1 MIDLFIQYLPEIVM
15 VLTILAPLLP
25 TSIMKVLTD
34 RKVTRMLNA
43 FKVEQEG
50 LRTTASVYQFDAQRL
65 SLQLQHVEE
74 HNIDLK
80 VIMKNQE
87 IICRQLGIKPITKE
101 DL

>member
-1 MIDLFIQYLPEIVM
+1 MIDLFIQYLPEIIM
-15 VLTILAPLLP
+15 VLSILAPLLP

-34 RKVTRMLNA
+34 RKVSRMLNA

-50 LRTTASVYQFDAQRL
+50 LRTTASNYQFDAQRL

-80 VIMKNQE
+80 LIIKNQE
-87 IICRQLGIKPITKE
+87 LICRQLGIKPITKE

>member
-1 MIDLFIQYLPEIVM
+1 MFDLFIQYLPEIVM
-15 VLTILAPLLP
+15 ILSILAPLLP

-50 LRTTASVYQFDAQRL
+50 LRTTASTYQFDAQRL

-74 HNIDLK
+74 QNIDLK

>member
-15 VLTILAPLLP
+15 ILSILAPLLP

-34 RKVTRMLNA
+34 RKVTRMLNE

-50 LRTTASVYQFDAQRL
+50 LRSTASNYQFDAQRL
-65 SLQLQHVEE
+65 SLQLQSVEE

-87 IICRQLGIKPITKE
+87 LICRQLGIKPITKE